1 MKKTLK
7 VALWT
12 LYALYMALC
21 FAIAAEHPLH
31 AEMSANESR
40 LLCWKA
46 LFAGPYA
53 GRLLPCV
60 PGHAKD
66 FEIWAVAIPAV
77 ILLLS
82 VVLAGFGKWKWSVR
96 TFALFAAGWFLMSA
110 AFLCYWK

>member
-1 MKKTLK
+1 MKKVVK
-7 VALWT
+7 IALWT

-31 AEMSANESR
+31 AEMSAYESR

-60 PGHAKD
+60 PGHAKED
-66 FEIWAVAIPAV
+66 GIWAVAIPVA